1 MIRLSKSS
9 LGKAEKNSVMKVLN
23 KEFLG
28 MGEEVQLF
36 ENQLSDFFNREV
48 VCVVNG
54 TSALH
59 LALQAIGVSK
69 GDEVLV
75 QSVTYLSSYQ
85 SITAT
90 GAKPISCDVNI
101 NNMSINLEDAK
112 KKITSKT
119 KAIMPVLYAGNPG
132 NLVEVYKFA
141 KKYNLTVV
149 EDSAHAFGS
158 VLNGKRIG
166 SFGDISCFSFDGI
179 KNITSGEGGC
189 IVTNNKKVLSH
200 VRDARLLSVEK
211 DSLFRVQNKRS
222 WEFDVKFQGWRYHMS
237 NIMAAIGIIQLKKI
251 NKIKKKRYQLVRQ
264 YINNL
269 KRNKNI
275 KLFDFDYQNI
285 IQHIFPIRILKLNDR
300 AKLQKFFIKKK
311 IQIGFHYYPN
321 HKLTYFKKNKNYYL
335 KNTDIIQKEVITLP
349 LHMDL
354 KKSDVD
360 YVCKILNEWFKS
372 N

>member
-28 MGEEVQLF
+28 MGEEVKLF

-75 QSVTYLSSYQ
+75 QSITYLSSYQ

-90 GAKPISCDVNI
+90 GAIPISCDINI
-101 NNMSINLEDAK
+101 DNMSINLEDAK

-141 KKYNLTVV
+141 KQHKINVV

-158 VLNGKRIG
+158 MLNNKRIG

-200 VRDARLLSVEK
+200 VRDARLLSVAK
-211 DSLFRVQNKRS
+211 DSLLRVQNKRS

-251 NKIKKKRYQLVRQ
+251 KNIKQKRYKLVKR

-269 KRNKNI
+269 EKNKDI

-285 IQHIFPIRILKLNDR
+285 IQHIFPIRILKLKDR
-300 AKLQKFFIKKK
+300 AKLQKFFLKNK
-311 IQIGFHYYPN
+311 IQIGYHYFPN
-321 HKLTYFKKNKNYYL
+321 HKLTYFKKNKNYFL
-335 KNTDIIQKEVITLP
+335 NNTNIIQNEIITLP

-354 KKSDVD
+354 KISEVD
-360 YVCKILNEWFKS
+360 YVCNILKEWLD
-372 N
+372 NH

>member
-9 LGKAEKNSVMKVLN
+9 LGKAEKNSVLKVLN

-28 MGEEVQLF
+28 MGEEVKLF

-59 LALQAIGVSK
+59 LALQAIGVGK

-85 SITAT
+85 AISAT
-90 GAKPISCDVNI
+90 GAKPISCDINI
-101 NNMSINLEDAK
+101 NNISINLEDAK
-112 KKITSKT
+112 KKITSRT

-132 NLVEVYKFA
+132 NLFEVYKFA

-158 VLNGKRIG
+158 VLNGKKIG

-179 KNITSGEGGC
+179 KNITAGEGGC
-189 IVTNNKKVLSH
+189 IVTNNKKILSH

-211 DSLFRVQNKRS
+211 DSLLRVQNKRS

-237 NIMAAIGIIQLKKI
+237 NIMAAIGIIQLR
-251 NKIKKKRYQLVRQ
+251 KIKKIKQKRYQLVKR
-264 YINNL
+264 YIKNL
-269 KRNKNI
+269 KNNENI
-275 KLFDFDYQNI
+275 KLFDFDYENI
-285 IQHIFPIRILKLNDR
+285 IQHIFPIRILKLDDR
-300 AKLQKFFIKKK
+300 EKLQKFFLKNE
-311 IQIGFHYYPN
+311 IQIGYHYFPN
-321 HKLTYFKKNKNYYL
+321 HKLTYYKKNKNYFL
-335 KNTDIIQKEVITLP
+335 KNTNIIQDEVITLP
-349 LHMDL
+349 LHLDL
-354 KKSDVD
+354 RNSDVD
-360 YVCKILNEWFKS
+360 YVCYILKKWLNG